1 MSKSK
6 YSELTIEKL
15 KAKSLE
21 KYGVDAYFNDDATIY
36 QIEALLSKYPILRT
50 LDYENLGLGA
60 LLSIL
65 SKILKFYK
73 LLEIR
78 EQEDQL
84 IIYFDVDPEV
94 TLVSAK
100 ELSLICLILLL
111 SSKKTKNIKLYF
123 YSQNDMKL
131 DFSLCLKNYDIFKT
145 NSYNNIITISF
156 STSEYF
162 KSNYEK
168 DFIEDSLDKIKLK
181 YNIDIDIDKNK
192 L

>member
-1 MSKSK
+1 MSKNT

-36 QIEALLSKYPILRT
+36 QIEALLNRYPALKT
-50 LDYENLGLGA
+50 LNYENLSLGA

-73 LLEIR
+73 LLEII

-111 SSKKTKNIKLYF
+111 SSQKTKDVKVYF
-123 YSQNDMKL
+123 YSQKDMKL
-131 DFSLCLKNYDIFKT
+131 DFSFDLKNNDIIKT
-145 NSYNNIITISF
+145 DSYNKIITISF
-156 STSEYF
+156 SLSEYF
-162 KSNYEK
+162 KNNYQI
-168 DFIEDSLDKIKLK
+168 DYIEDTLNKIKLK
-181 YNIDIDIDKNK
+181 YNVDINKNK